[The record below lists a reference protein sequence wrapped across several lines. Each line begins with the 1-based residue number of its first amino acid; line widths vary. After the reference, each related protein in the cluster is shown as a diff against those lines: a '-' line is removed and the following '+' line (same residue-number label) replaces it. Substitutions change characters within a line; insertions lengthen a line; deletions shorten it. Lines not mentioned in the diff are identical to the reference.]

1 MKQKPFNQISRL
13 SYSSKSYF
21 LHLTNHYFSVF
32 LSFHHKVNKSKELE
46 NFSKILVI
54 SILNVSWYDW
64 LNTFFQ
70 IYFLWLT
77 ILKHLHSFSVYLNQ
91 YFYVSSNK
99 SNYSIE
105 IFYELSQYSDYHKRY
120 PKDIQ
125 KWKPY
130 FQILHN
136 HIPVYSMISDQPNS
150 TSSIGNII
158 QESIE
163 SIYLIKYLHFF

>member
-1 MKQKPFNQISRL
+1 MFNYLPLLETEPSPFWFSSASKAFLVPVGDAPITNRDSINL
-13 SYSSKSYF
+13 SK
-21 LHLTNHYFSVF
+21 L
-32 LSFHHKVNKSKELE
+32 
-46 NFSKILVI
+46 I
-54 SILNVSWYDW
+54 
-64 LNTFFQ
+64 
-70 IYFLWLT
+70 
-77 ILKHLHSFSVYLNQ
+77 
-91 YFYVSSNK
+91 